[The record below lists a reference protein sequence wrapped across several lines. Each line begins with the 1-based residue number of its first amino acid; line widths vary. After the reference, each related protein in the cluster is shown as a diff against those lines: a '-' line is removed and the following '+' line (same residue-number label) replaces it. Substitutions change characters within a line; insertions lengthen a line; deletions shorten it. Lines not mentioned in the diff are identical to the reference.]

1 MRWTH
6 LKPADG
12 RPVPWKNGGGTTLEL
27 AVEPRGATFDTGFA
41 WRLSTAEVGVSGPFS
56 AFPGL
61 LRTLMLLTGEG
72 MLLDFGDRG
81 WVSLLEPL
89 SPVVFP
95 GDWPATATL
104 VGGPC
109 TDLNLMV
116 DPARCSAELRT
127 VQLDQSMVLNLEA
140 STVLVFVAKGTLCVP
155 AWDLCLG
162 QRHTLR
168 VDGGGGSLS
177 LVARPGGAALV
188 VVEIRNR
195 NV

>member
-1 MRWTH
+1 MRWSH

-12 RPVPWKNGGGTTLEL
+12 RSVPWKNGGGRTLEL
-27 AVEPRGATFDTGFA
+27 AVEPAGATFDTGFA
-41 WRLSTAEVGVSGPFS
+41 WRLSTAEVGASGPFS

-61 LRTLMLLTGEG
+61 LRTLLLLTGEG
-72 MLLDFGDRG
+72 LVLDFGDRG
-81 WVSLLEPL
+81 GVSLLEPL

-116 DPARCSAELRT
+116 DPARCSVELQTILLERT
-127 VQLDQSMVLNLEA
+127 LQLSLSTPTLLIYVA
-140 STVLVFVAKGTLCVP
+140 SGTVCIP
-155 AWDLCLG
+155 EWNLCLG

-168 VDGGGGSLS
+168 VDGGVGAIQ
-177 LVARPGGAALV
+177 LVPGYGGASV
-188 VVEIRNR
+188 VILEIREA
-195 NV
+195 